1 MWILWKRKE
10 LILNEKKSRC
20 FQRTLTPLVFELEST
35 TSVWKHNIQIMY
47 NMLRCAGAGHKIGRT
62 TVPANPISRSMEIM
76 WGSTAAVLPNIDFNH
91 QSTQMLGIRQIWAF
105 WSLLTKCVCKTFMRR
120 ARVQAQ
126 YSPKCQVTRPTSYSP
141 PIYWVE
147 CTPV

>member
-1 MWILWKRKE
+1 MCMFSIKY
-10 LILNEKKSRC
+10 SRV
-20 FQRTLTPLVFELEST
+20 L
-35 TSVWKHNIQIMY
+35 
-47 NMLRCAGAGHKIGRT
+47 G
-62 TVPANPISRSMEIM
+62 NPISRSMEIM

-141 PIYWVE
+141 PHILGGVYPSIACNLMYAIRSRQLCYPNPSNSTGLVMDLDP
-147 CTPV
+147 CTCLILVW